1 MRDITSQMAAEFSGA
16 YVTPVVLAD
25 LVFDS
30 ATLYM
35 WSGIGTLEWQ
45 GNSYLGGGNLIGI
58 SSIQES
64 QDLQAKGISATLSGI
79 PSSLVATAL
88 TERVRGRPFRLW
100 LASASTR
107 RAVDTE
113 GGDSVLTEDGGQVL
127 LENQLLD
134 SPYRI
139 FTGMMDFIELV
150 DGGQTADLRL
160 TIESSMLIGQRA
172 KISRYTDEEQ
182 KRRFPN
188 DRGLEFI
195 NQLQDKE
202 VVW

>member
-1 MRDITSQMAAEFSGA
+1 MRDITSQMAAEFSSA

-150 DGGQTADLRL
+150 DSGQTADLRL

>member
-1 MRDITSQMAAEFSGA
+1 MRDVTPDMITQFSGA
-16 YVTPVVLAD
+16 EVTPVLLAD

-35 WSGIGTLEWQ
+35 WNGYGTFEWN
-45 GNSYLGGGNLIGI
+45 GNSYLGGGNLVGI
-58 SSIQES
+58 SNIEETQE
-64 QDLQAKGISATLSGI
+64 LQAKGLVCTLSGI
-79 PSSLVATAL
+79 PSNLIAAAL
-88 TERVRGRPFRLW
+88 TERTRGRPFRLW
-100 LASASTR
+100 LASYSSVRSVA
-107 RAVDTE
+107 TE
-113 GGDSVLTEDGGQVL
+113 GGDIVLTEDGGRVL
-127 LENQLLD
+127 LESQFID

-139 FTGMMDFIELV
+139 FTGLMDVIELS
-150 DGGQTADLRL
+150 DTGETASLRL
-160 TIESSMLIGQRA
+160 SVESSLLTGQRP
-172 KISRYTDEEQ
+172 KIGRYTDEDQ